1 MPLEI
6 AGGVGGSITLA
17 ISGIFIRRLVVYELV
32 GVTALIGS
40 GVGTAIG
47 VAMLGA
53 SIYSLFKCD
62 FIKLKNTILKQEQE
76 NYKNII

>member
-17 ISGIFIRRLVVYELV
+17 VSGIFIRRIVLYELV
-32 GVTALIGS
+32 EV
-40 GVGTAIG
+40 
-47 VAMLGA
+47 MLGA

-62 FIKLKNTILKQEQE
+62 FTKLKNEILKKEEE
-76 NYKNII
+76 NY